1 MFSAIL
7 CIIFMHPVNGENIE
21 RIMYWLQVRAARQT
35 TFQDHSYWPKIE
47 SAPTRA
53 LPPDGT

>member
-1 MFSAIL
+1 
-7 CIIFMHPVNGENIE
+7 MHPVNGENIE
-21 RIMYWLQVRAARQT
+21 RIMYWLQVRAALQT